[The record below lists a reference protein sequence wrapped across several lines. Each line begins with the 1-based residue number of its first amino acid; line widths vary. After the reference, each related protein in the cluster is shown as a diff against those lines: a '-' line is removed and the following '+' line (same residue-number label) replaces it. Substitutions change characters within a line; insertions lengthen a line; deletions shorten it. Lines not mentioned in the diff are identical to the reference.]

1 MRTAAL
7 LKPDSMPRWI
17 PSGPKCNVSQS
28 GNRTPKAASTN
39 AVPPPADRPGAP
51 PRRSRYSDTSAAPR
65 QVRPV
70 IQPAASPE
78 IADPTPVR
86 FSGRPLSP
94 GPCGP
99 KQAGYPR
106 PCHPANGTATGRGP
120 GPAAVCARSTRYT
133 CRPSC
138 RPPGPPAARTAP
150 GRSRSR
156 PIKARG
162 RFGFGPDIAPPG
174 PKRPQP
180 GRAYIGPK
188 ALSAAAQGLPRR
200 ATPRAAVDADTLTV
214 SLNSPGRHV
223 WFRDFRR
230 TRLSRPL
237 LGTARPATARLAT
250 RAPRPHRPVTALPS
264 HLQAGRPCFSRGA
277 PFPGRAARFD
287 AWPPVGQRAK
297 VLPCEPH
304 PAAGARAWLPGS
316 VLALPARG
324 PGAVARPPF
333 RRGPPPGPR

>member
-1 MRTAAL
+1 M
-7 LKPDSMPRWI
+7 
-17 PSGPKCNVSQS
+17 
-28 GNRTPKAASTN
+28 
-39 AVPPPADRPGAP
+39 
-51 PRRSRYSDTSAAPR
+51 
-65 QVRPV
+65 

-120 GPAAVCARSTRYT
+120 SPAAVCARSTRYT

-180 GRAYIGPK
+180 GRAYIGAEGFLRCRAGAPPPRYAPGGRGRRHPHRELEPPREACVVQGFSSNTPLATAPGNGASGGDAGVSPASTRNRLAVSPAGGTP
-188 ALSAAAQGLPRR
+188 ALLKGRAVPRKSGALR
-200 ATPRAAVDADTLTV
+200 CLATSRSGCKSPAMRAASGD
-214 SLNSPGRHV
+214 
-223 WFRDFRR
+223 
-230 TRLSRPL
+230 
-237 LGTARPATARLAT
+237 
-250 RAPRPHRPVTALPS
+250 
-264 HLQAGRPCFSRGA
+264 
-277 PFPGRAARFD
+277 
-287 AWPPVGQRAK
+287 
-297 VLPCEPH
+297 E
-304 PAAGARAWLPGS
+304 ARAWLPGS
-316 VLALPARG
+316 VLALPARR
-324 PGAVARPPF
+324 PGAVARPPL
-333 RRGPPPGPR
+333 RRGPPPAPR